1 MIAVCWKVVRKC
13 NPNNFL
19 RLETEPQ
26 FILLTLTSVAGAI
39 SIDIDDKAWSSISI
53 TPLKWIASWF
63 RYSSSKAGEKD
74 VMCLDVL
81 TVAISYVSIDEQER
95 FVLVGNK
102 SHIT

>member
-1 MIAVCWKVVRKC
+1 MWKVVRKC

-19 RLETEPQ
+19 RLVTEPQ
-26 FILLTLTSVAGAI
+26 FIAGAI

-53 TPLKWIASWF
+53 TPLKWIASDILH
-63 RYSSSKAGEKD
+63 RSKAGEKD